1 MRPGWHRPPAARR
14 ETSTD
19 VRVTEVRSLRGFSRY
34 RRTIPRHDPGPLG
47 ICHLRQI
54 SRGHGVAGTG
64 EQIDLAGMSRNQF
77 VRIEANS
84 FGRVH
89 DRMGLIQAPRY
100 RFVDDFAAG
109 TLTEVL
115 ADYPPSPT
123 PLVALYPQNRQL
135 SPRVRVFLDWAIGI
149 FASVDL

>member
-1 MRPGWHRPPAARR
+1 MIGYLSSRTGEIISLEFTVEGRLDYVTLP
-14 ETSTD
+14 S
-19 VRVTEVRSLRGFSRY
+19 RVTVGGADAMGELA
-34 RRTIPRHDPGPLG
+34 PLG
-47 ICHLRQI
+47 
-54 SRGHGVAGTG
+54 
-64 EQIDLAGMSRNQF
+64 
-77 VRIEANS
+77 
-84 FGRVH
+84 
-89 DRMGLIQAPRY
+89 MGIIQAPRY

-149 FASVDL
+149 FATAELKNEGRHSSAQYPMSRSIGANQDEWAASCSKQDAPPIKARM

>member
-1 MRPGWHRPPAARR
+1 M
-14 ETSTD
+14 
-19 VRVTEVRSLRGFSRY
+19 
-34 RRTIPRHDPGPLG
+34 
-47 ICHLRQI
+47 
-54 SRGHGVAGTG
+54 AGTG